1 MGLSLLFPDPGPLP
15 KLPAPKAGQ
24 RVVIEVSGQPP
35 YKDTRAS
42 IRNPK
47 HRFYQRFV
55 DLRRVAIASMA
66 GRAWYSGPI
75 GFELVLYAPAME
87 RTLGEFAGGIADTL
101 DGSHGFSF
109 TYLPIVYQDDC
120 QIESM
125 NLEHAFA
132 KEPHYRLIIRFLQ
145 PPE

>member
-24 RVVIEVSGQPP
+24 RVVIEVSGLPP
-35 YKDTRAS
+35 YKDTRA
-42 IRNPK
+42 
-47 HRFYQRFV
+47 
-55 DLRRVAIASMA
+55 
-66 GRAWYSGPI
+66 WPI